1 MSDERNSLAWAGIAA
16 TKANET
22 PNARMDSI
30 FRIYPPASLEEKC
43 RHPIEGCVHGS
54 CRNAIMLFRTAS
66 LLRAKVTSP
75 ESLQAHVNAPRA
87 RGTRAVQKSMKR
99 WFNTGRDGCQERGGR
114 E

>member
-16 TKANET
+16 TNANET

-43 RHPIEGCVHGS
+43 RHSIEGCVHGG

-66 LLRAKVTSP
+66 LRLASGASECA
-75 ESLQAHVNAPRA
+75 ESARDA
-87 RGTRAVQKSMKR
+87 RGPKEHEAMVQYGERRMSGTWR
-99 WFNTGRDGCQERGGR
+99 QGIAGC
-114 E
+114 